1 MKTCVKSL
9 VTGSLLTLAAFS
21 AAAQPDPR
29 TTALAAWY
37 FGDGIAGETNP
48 ITSTGTI
55 SYNVVPTG
63 YGARPANRTAQLTS
77 AYFNAGTNLGV
88 SGNQLTIFLRAR
100 VPGGSWSSGLF
111 AKRGSTNVLNYNL
124 FGGTS
129 GTNIG
134 FEVRTANG
142 FVSLGFPVTN
152 VDATA
157 WHNLV
162 GRYDGTNV
170 QLFCNDRLMASAPLT
185 GNLIQNTE
193 PTLIGAETD
202 NGSIVRRFTGYIEEA
217 ALWNTA
223 LNGGQL
229 AYLNNLTAT
238 NDAYPTQ
245 LLHYRDP
252 NNDVGDAH
260 IRLIN
265 GSWLLT
271 YLYPIDTLGNLD
283 QAQLVTPD
291 FLHWVWRKPVHAPV
305 TAPDQLINWFDLEYT
320 WDPFLNQWR
329 SIWGFYGMRCS
340 LSGDTFNWQA
350 ANPQIAMPDPGTYN
364 TFRDPSITQ
373 VGSNSWQM
381 VITMDK
387 TNVPSGTGGSIGYAT
402 SSNLTQW
409 NFQGDLYFPG
419 GRGAPEVP
427 TLFQMGS
434 QWYLLSSWYNNAV
447 GRPSYAV
454 ANSPAGPWSEF
465 TPNSLDGK
473 DVCAATSEAYGTNRI
488 LTGWIPLYAWI
499 NSNQHWG
506 GHLCFPREIFQLTN
520 GVLRSRMPAD
530 FAGKILGPQLFP
542 GLASP
547 STKSGNWA
555 YQNLG
560 AQMDCYSGS
569 GQSRT
574 ILPGLFDRFEA
585 DTTFTPATGTKRVG
599 WLGGW
604 QESGS
609 FYEVG
614 LNQTNQTLFIRIA
627 DGTIYADLSVP
638 VALNAS
644 HRLRVIVE
652 QDMVEVVYDEQFT
665 LAARIPTKLR
675 TTSLGLFAEGGPV
688 SFSSV
693 AVNRLKNLENIPVPP
708 TTVTA
713 YEGFNYANGDLNGK
727 GASTASGDSIALG
740 FGPWSVYSDG
750 FHVDG
755 SSGSPAGKP
764 GSYAGNL
771 ANPRGSG
778 LGSNRAGMIATNLA
792 MASSTLTQTYGTSNG
807 MVTLT
812 FAMEYGYG
820 SSFAG
825 LELSTAG
832 ANTMFL
838 GDGGGGTFIVSG
850 FGGATQDTGANAKSG
865 VRFIQCVFS
874 SNSVVYT
881 VFDSAGVQQGT
892 TITRTITGFSFN
904 TVRLYLGA
912 GRAEG
917 FDEITLNVSP
927 QMTTVTSSGNNS
939 TYGTTVSFTATVTPP
954 AGGPPT
960 GSMVFTIDGVP
971 QAPVPVVASGL
982 SAVASISTAS
992 LPVNGGIAH
1001 TVTAQYTGSDF
1012 IDANGGTLI
1021 GGQTVVPKL
1030 LTVTGLTASDKV
1042 YDGTTLATLGGT
1054 AVLLTP
1060 EPLGS
1065 GTSSDGR
1072 PYTGDAVILGG
1083 TPAGTF
1089 ATVGLASGIPVTV
1102 TGNSIS
1108 GAQAGNYTLTQQ
1120 TGLSASINP
1129 IAVINVPSNQPNI
1142 VAGVA
1147 AASAGYQIS
1156 ITAGVYTEAAEIIV
1170 NQSNVLITAVGGP
1183 VTIHVPTNA
1192 AAAAAVASGVTGVV
1206 FSGIKFERATSQF
1219 NYNQS
1224 VQLNRAASATFTNCT
1239 FTGPGH
1245 ATGAILFYGASA
1257 TFDRCAFSNFLSLS
1271 WSSAIQLE
1279 GNDAT
1284 STNSDLIVRNCT
1296 FDTGCNGW
1304 IRNSDFGTTYHPP
1317 RIGQIT
1323 VSNCTF
1329 KVALNTQPL
1338 RLYASPGVINFQ
1350 TNKALLFQDC
1360 SFEGTTGG
1368 EAVYFGYSSG
1378 IKPLSLT
1385 FSRCVFKAYNSN
1397 GRMIYDDLP
1406 ASTVYE
1412 NCLFAG
1418 GQHQTVMR
1426 FWGGPPSVNFYYCTM
1441 INDGWVGSPSQST
1454 FIDGWDNGR
1463 TFNIVNCL
1471 FRSTNNYTAG
1481 FVGDAGSTTNRNYAV
1496 SYSVID
1502 HATPVGAKAQITA
1515 GTGCYT
1521 NSSLASAFVNPASRD
1536 YHLVN
1541 GSPWVNGGID
1551 LGYTLDLDKNSRN
1564 QNGAPDMGAYELYV
1578 APVPPNIN
1586 IAYNAG
1592 NIVLT
1597 FTGVLQSAGQVQGPF
1612 TDVPGA
1618 TNPLAVMLS
1627 STNLFWRSRSP

>member
-55 SYNVVPTG
+55 RYNVVPTG

-88 SGNQLTIFLRAR
+88 SGNQLTVFLRAR

-245 LLHYRDP
+245 LLHYRYPDH
-252 NNDVGDAH
+252 DVGDVH
-260 IRLIN
+260 VRYIN
-265 GSWLLT
+265 GSWSLT
-271 YLYPIDTLGNLD
+271 YMYLVGTDFFQAELTTL
-283 QAQLVTPD
+283 D
-291 FLHWVWRKPVHAPV
+291 FLHWIWRNPIHASV
-305 TAPDQLINWFDLEYT
+305 SYPDVLPTWFAIESF
-320 WDPFLNQWR
+320 WDPYLSKWR
-329 SIWGFYGMRCS
+329 SVWGYAGMRSS
-340 LSGDTFNWQA
+340 LSDDRFNWYA
-350 ANPQIAMPDPGTYN
+350 PSPQTLLADPGSYRR
-364 TFRDPSITQ
+364 FSDPSITQ
-373 VGSNSWQM
+373 VGTNAWQM
-381 VITMDK
+381 VMTMAK
-387 TNVPSGTGGSIGYAT
+387 TNLAWETGGSIGYAT

-409 NFQGDLYFPG
+409 NFRGDLFFPG
-419 GRGAPEVP
+419 NRGVPECP
-427 TLFQMGS
+427 TLFPMGNK
-434 QWYLLSSWYNNAV
+434 WYLLSSWYAGGV
-447 GRPSYAV
+447 GRPTYQV
-454 ANSPAGPWSEF
+454 ADSPTGPWSEF

-473 DVCAATSEAYGTNRI
+473 DVSAATSEAYGTNRI
-488 LTGWIPLYAWI
+488 LSGWIPLYAW
-499 NSNQHWG
+499 NTSGQHWG
-506 GHLCFPREIFQLTN
+506 GHLCFPREISQLTN
-520 GVLRSRMPAD
+520 GALRSRLPVD
-530 FAGKILGPQLFP
+530 FGNKIRGSQLFP
-542 GLASP
+542 GLVNP
-547 STKSGNWA
+547 STKSGNWV

-585 DTTFTPATGTKRVG
+585 DMTFTPATGTKRVG

-604 QESGS
+604 QEAGG
-609 FYEVG
+609 FFEVG
-614 LNQTNQTLFIRIA
+614 LNQTSQTIFIRIA
-627 DGTIYADLSVP
+627 DGIIYADLSVP
-638 VALNAS
+638 VTLNAS

-652 QDMVEVVYDEQFT
+652 EDMVEVVYDDQFT

-688 SFSSV
+688 NFGSV
-693 AVNRLKNLENIPVPP
+693 AVNRLNNLESIALPP

-713 YEGFNYANGDLNGK
+713 YEGFNYQNGSLNGK
-727 GASTASGDSIALG
+727 GDSSVSGDFDALG
-740 FGPWSVYSDG
+740 FGAWSVYSDG

-755 SSGSPAGKP
+755 SSGSPAGTP

-807 MVTLT
+807 TVTLT

-820 SSFAG
+820 NSFAG

-832 ANTMFL
+832 ANTMFF

-874 SNSVVYT
+874 SNTVVYT

-954 AGGPPT
+954 AGGLPT

-971 QAPVPVVASGL
+971 QAPVPVVAAGL
-982 SAVASISTAS
+982 NGVATISTAS
-992 LPVNGGIAH
+992 LPVNSGIAH
-1001 TVTAQYTGSDF
+1001 TVTAQYSGSDF
-1012 IDANGGTLI
+1012 IDANGGPLS
-1021 GGQTVVPKL
+1021 GGQTVIPKL
-1030 LTVTGLTASDKV
+1030 LTVSGLTVSNKV
-1042 YDGTTLATLGGT
+1042 YDGTTLATLGGA
-1054 AVLLTP
+1054 AVLLVP

-1083 TPAGTF
+1083 TPTGTF

-1108 GAQAGNYTLTQQ
+1108 GAQAGNYTLMQQ
-1120 TGLSASINP
+1120 AGLSANINP
-1129 IAVINVPSNQPNI
+1129 IAVINVPANQPNI
-1142 VAGVA
+1142 IAAVA

-1156 ITAGVYTEAAEIIV
+1156 IATGVYTEAAEIAV
-1170 NQSNVLITAVGGP
+1170 NQSNVLITAAGGP
-1183 VTIHVPTNA
+1183 VTIHVPSS
-1192 AAAAAVASGVTGVV
+1192 ASGEVSVTAVGVV
-1206 FSGIKFERATSQF
+1206 FNGIKFERLTA
-1219 NYNQS
+1219 NNDWMRS
-1224 VQLNRAASATFTNCT
+1224 VEITGAASFTNCT
-1239 FTGPGH
+1239 FTGPANGV
-1245 ATGAILFYGASA
+1245 GVILFSGADA
-1257 TFDRCAFSNFLSLS
+1257 TFDNCAFSNFVSTAS
-1271 WSSAIQLE
+1271 WAAAIFMQNQ
-1279 GNDAT
+1279 GAGY
-1284 STNSDLIVRNCT
+1284 SDVIVRNCT
-1296 FDTGCNGW
+1296 FDIGCNGW
-1304 IRNSDFGTTYHPP
+1304 IRAFDSNVSWARVGEL
-1317 RIGQIT
+1317 T

-1329 KVALNTQPL
+1329 KASRYTTALSFKDGGSQKLTFDP
-1338 RLYASPGVINFQ
+1338 A
-1350 TNKALLFQDC
+1350 KALLFQDC
-1360 SFEGTTGG
+1360 TFEGTTN
-1368 EAVYFGYSSG
+1368 EVVYFAYSTNSH
-1378 IKPLSLT
+1378 PTSLK
-1385 FSRCVFKAYNSN
+1385 FSRCGFKAYNS
-1397 GRMIYDDLP
+1397 GSRMFYLDLATP
-1406 ASTVYE
+1406 IVFE
-1412 NCLFAG
+1412 DCLFAG
-1418 GQHQTVMR
+1418 GQHQTIMTV
-1426 FWGGPPSVNFYYCTM
+1426 WGGPPGVNFYQCTM
-1441 INDGWVGSPSQST
+1441 INEGCAGGSAQSS
-1454 FIDGWDNGR
+1454 FINGWDGGR

-1471 FRSTNNYTAG
+1471 FRCTNNYTAG
-1481 FVGDAGSTTNRNYAV
+1481 FVGDAGSSANRNYAV

-1502 HATPVGAKAQITA
+1502 HPTPTGAKAQITPGA
-1515 GTGCYT
+1515 GYS
-1521 NSSLASAFVNPASRD
+1521 NASLASAFVDAAGRD

-1541 GSPWVNGGID
+1541 GSPWVNGGVD
-1551 LGYTLDLDKNSRN
+1551 LGYLLDLDGNARN
-1564 QNGAPDMGAYELYV
+1564 QNGAPDMGAYELSI
-1578 APVPPNIN
+1578 APEPPTIS
-1586 IAYNAG
+1586 IANNLG
-1592 NIVLT
+1592 SVVVT
-1597 FTGVLQSAGQVQGPF
+1597 FTGILQSAGQVQGTF
-1612 TDVPGA
+1612 NDVPGA
-1618 TNPLAVMLS
+1618 TSPLTVMLT
-1627 STNLFWRSRSP
+1627 STNTFWRSRWP